1 MSEHREAEW
10 RKLLSDIRQVY
21 HGLLSY
27 NTDKYQE
34 HRVNWWDAVD
44 VISSSG
50 YYPYGDWENQ
60 LDRIETVVNRFQKPF
75 FFAET
80 GCMSVK
86 GSKEVPNDW
95 CVRGD
100 ADPKG
105 QAEWYEDM
113 FNACSK
119 RDWVGGM
126 ALWSWDA
133 KLYQERSAKTRMD
146 YEIYAKPAEKVV
158 KKYYDIFNK

>member
-1 MSEHREAEW
+1 MNRNGETGLHPIRHFSFTMRKIAEQHDCEMFIAGCEMVMSEHREAEW

-75 FFAET
+75 FLCGNRMYVGKKVPKRCQMT
-80 GCMSVK
+80 GV
-86 GSKEVPNDW
+86 
-95 CVRGD
+95 
-100 ADPKG
+100 
-105 QAEWYEDM
+105 
-113 FNACSK
+113 
-119 RDWVGGM
+119 
-126 ALWSWDA
+126 
-133 KLYQERSAKTRMD
+133 
-146 YEIYAKPAEKVV
+146 
-158 KKYYDIFNK
+158 